1 MDLSYTAKPLVDSA
15 TGLEKHFSFKLMAL
29 KGLKYVVIFG
39 LPMLVDKFIVS
50 YPEYAQ
56 LSIAGALVMLVNYLK
71 LKVGVRYL

>member
-39 LPMLVDKFIVS
+39 LPMLVDNFVVS
-50 YPEYAQ
+50 FPEYAQ
-56 LSIAGALVMLVNYLK
+56 LTLGGALVLLLNYLK
-71 LKVGVRYL
+71 IKVGVRYL